1 MNGSRIYIYG
11 SLWWAVRR
19 LRYQWLQSFFIVLG
33 LGLGVAVLTTVATQL
48 VQGLR
53 EFNRIVEREPFFK
66 QVMVT
71 PKQRAA
77 EVMGPEA
84 PVAWPVTDLDVAQR
98 PEPLTL
104 ADLLDVRK
112 NVPGVRY
119 ALLNE
124 GSTGITGVARDGE
137 PVQDTHVVLQPVTPD
152 QFQADQRQ
160 LLAGAFFTWDDLVA
174 ARPLLV
180 VDESWVKG
188 FFPELSSPSQAI
200 GHTVVTAPLGGPGA
214 GGRTWTIVGVVAD
227 PEEEPAS
234 AASLDMRGWG
244 RGGRFRG
251 QPVNGDAYV
260 PATAVSTA
268 YLAVPLSGSSSSSS
282 SGPTS
287 DSSPASIS
295 ASSPASSPA
304 SLSGSPPGS
313 SSSSDSTAVAP
324 GNRESSNPTQ
334 TSNPDEPA
342 AIDPRQVTYYTL
354 VFQPE
359 PGISPAALARRIQA
373 YLDTRLG
380 RDRVQAFAPVEQVAE
395 ARREQW
401 RSYAA
406 LAGLASLALFIGAIN
421 VLNLNLAHVLQRQRY
436 IGLAAA
442 LGASRRRLVGQSLVE
457 ALSLGL
463 GGGLLGAI
471 LTYPGLRLL
480 FLLQTR
486 NVPEASRAQ
495 LALSYQLDPW
505 VLLAGVALGGLLS
518 LLFGLVPSWQV
529 SRISPAE
536 VLRE

>member
-124 GSTGITGVARDGE
+124 GPAAIPAVARDDE
-137 PVQDTHVVLQPVTPD
+137 AVPDTHVVLGQVTPD
-152 QFQADQRQ
+152 RFRADEMR

-188 FFPELSSPSQAI
+188 FFPELSSPAQAI
-200 GHTVVTAPLGGPGA
+200 GHTIVTAPLGGPGA

-227 PEEEPAS
+227 PEEEELAS
-234 AASLDMRGWG
+234 AASPGVRRWG

-251 QPVNGDAYV
+251 RPVNGNAYV

-268 YLAVPLSGSSSSSS
+268 RLAVPLLGWGSSSSSS
-282 SGPTS
+282 PTS
-287 DSSPASIS
+287 G
-295 ASSPASSPA
+295 SSPA

-442 LGASRRRLVGQSLVE
+442 LGASRRQLVGQSLVE

-505 VLLAGVALGGLLS
+505 VLLAG
-518 LLFGLVPSWQV
+518 
-529 SRISPAE
+529 
-536 VLRE
+536 